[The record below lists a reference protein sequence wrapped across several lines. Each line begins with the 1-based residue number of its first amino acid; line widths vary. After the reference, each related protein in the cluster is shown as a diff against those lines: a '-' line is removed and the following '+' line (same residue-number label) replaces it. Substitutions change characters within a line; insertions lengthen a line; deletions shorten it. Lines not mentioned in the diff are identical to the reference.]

1 MLKIKDLTKYYGDI
15 LGVKDVSLEVKQGE
29 IFGFIGP
36 NGSGKSTTI
45 RCIMN
50 MINKDTGEIF
60 VDGIDHLDNDKV
72 KNMIGYLPSEV
83 HLYDDLTVI
92 EMLRY
97 NAKFYNK
104 DLNKRSEYLA
114 KKLELDLNKK
124 IDELSFGNLKKVG
137 IVLAL
142 VHEPKLIILD
152 EPTSGLDPLMQ
163 EAFFE
168 ILKEE
173 KERGATIFLSS
184 HILSE
189 VKRICDRVGIIKNGQ
204 LIKIESMDKITKT
217 DFSIVTIISE
227 EFKKLDL
234 PMKDVVV
241 KERQDDKIKFIYKG
255 NINDLLKSL
264 SKINI
269 VDLKIEEPTLEEVF
283 MHYYK

>member
-1 MLKIKDLTKYYGDI
+1 MLEINNLTKYYGDI
-15 LGVKDVSLEVKQGE
+15 LGVKDVSLKVASGE

-50 MINKDTGEIF
+50 MINKNEGEIF
-60 VDGIDHLDNDKV
+60 IDGIPNYENEKI
-72 KNMIGYLPSEV
+72 KNIIGYLPSEV
-83 HLYDDLTVI
+83 YLYDDMTV
-92 EMLRY
+92 EETLAF
-97 NAKFYNK
+97 NQTFYEK
-104 DLNKRSEYLA
+104 DFSKRTSYLA
-114 KKLELDLNKK
+114 KKLSLDLKKK

-142 VHEPKLIILD
+142 QHEPKLIILD
-152 EPTSGLDPLMQ
+152 EPSSGLDPLMQ

-173 KERGATIFLSS
+173 KKRGATIFLSS

-189 VKRICDRVGIIKNGQ
+189 VKRVCDRVGIIKEGS
-204 LIKIESMDKITKT
+204 LIKIESIDTITKS
-217 DFSIVTIISE
+217 DFIVVTIISE

-234 PMKDVVV
+234 AMKDIII
-241 KERQDDKIKFIYKG
+241 KDRSDDKIKFIYKG
-255 NINDLLKSL
+255 NINVLLKSL
-264 SKINI
+264 SNI
-269 VDLKIEEPTLEEVF
+269 SIIDLKIEEPTLEEVF

>member
-173 KERGATIFLSS
+173 KARGATIFLSS

>member
-1 MLKIKDLTKYYGDI
+1 MLKISKLTKYYGDI
-15 LGVKDVSLEVKQGE
+15 LGVKDVSLEVKSGE

-50 MINKDTGEIF
+50 MINKDDGQIF
-60 VDGIDHLDNDKV
+60 IDDINHLENEKI
-72 KNMIGYLPSEV
+72 KEMIGYLPSEI
-83 HLYDDLTVI
+83 HLYDDLTVL
-92 EMLRY
+92 ETLKY
-97 NAKFYNK
+97 NQNFYKK
-104 DLNKRSEYLA
+104 DLTKRSKYLA

-189 VKRICDRVGIIKNGQ
+189 VKRVCDRVGIIKNGK

-217 DFSIVTIISE
+217 DFSIVTIISD

-234 PMKDVVV
+234 PMKDVII
-241 KERQDDKIKFIYKG
+241 KERQNDKIKFIYKG
-255 NINDLLKSL
+255 NINDMLKSL

-269 VDLKIEEPTLEEVF
+269 IDLKIEEPTLEEVF

>member
-1 MLKIKDLTKYYGDI
+1 MILIILENEKIK
-15 LGVKDVSLEVKQGE
+15 E
-29 IFGFIGP
+29 
-36 NGSGKSTTI
+36 
-45 RCIMN
+45 
-50 MINKDTGEIF
+50 
-60 VDGIDHLDNDKV
+60 
-72 KNMIGYLPSEV
+72 MIGYLPSEI
-83 HLYDDLTVI
+83 HLYDDLTVL
-92 EMLRY
+92 ETLKY
-97 NAKFYNK
+97 NQNFYKK
-104 DLNKRSEYLA
+104 DLTKRSKYLA

-189 VKRICDRVGIIKNGQ
+189 VKRVCDRVGIIKNGK

-217 DFSIVTIISE
+217 DFSIVTIISD

-234 PMKDVVV
+234 QMKDV
-241 KERQDDKIKFIYKG
+241 
-255 NINDLLKSL
+255 IN
-264 SKINI
+264 
-269 VDLKIEEPTLEEVF
+269 
-283 MHYYK
+283 